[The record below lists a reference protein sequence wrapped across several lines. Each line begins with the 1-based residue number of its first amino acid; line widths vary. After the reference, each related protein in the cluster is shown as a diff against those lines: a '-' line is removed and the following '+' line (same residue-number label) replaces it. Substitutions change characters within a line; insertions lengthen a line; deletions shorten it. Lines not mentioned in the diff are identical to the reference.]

1 MFGFEITSDLLIV
14 AIFAQTIAIALIV
27 LIIYFKIKKIQQ
39 KNIDLNEKIEQKLD
53 KVGSKLSYLYNQV
66 LVISAK
72 QDKFNYHIS
81 SLDPSTHYRTKATTN
96 EESDSLSLLKNTPL
110 YGQNSRDSRIVDPR
124 LTATKAKES
133 ETESVP
139 VLEASSISQPKS
151 ESAFTITSSS
161 LPSDHHSFSELST
174 SNNLSDAAAAAA
186 AKDTTIG
193 GVQNNKAPTSTK
205 SFADNDS
212 PIEKNTN
219 PEIEKMEKEILTAL
233 KRLGRSDGDS
243 DSNGDVDDYGED
255 SGEDGG
261 GGGRGEGGDVL
272 YSTAK
277 KAGQKG

>member
-27 LIIYFKIKKIQQ
+27 LIIYFKIKKIQH
-39 KNIDLNEKIEQKLD
+39 KNIDLNEKIEEKLD
-53 KVGSKLSYLYNQV
+53 KVESKLSYLYNQV

-72 QDKFNYHIS
+72 QDKFNYYIS

-96 EESDSLSLLKNTPL
+96 EDSDSLSLLKDTPL

-124 LTATKAKES
+124 ITATKAKES
-133 ETESVP
+133 ETEYVP
-139 VLEASSISQPKS
+139 VLETSSISQPKS
-151 ESAFTITSSS
+151 ESAFTTTSPS
-161 LPSDHHSFSELST
+161 LPSDHDSFSELST

-186 AKDTTIG
+186 KDTTIG
-193 GVQNNKAPTSTK
+193 SMQNNKGPTSTK
-205 SFADNDS
+205 SFADNDR

-219 PEIEKMEKEILTAL
+219 PEIEKIEKEILTAL

-243 DSNGDVDDYGED
+243 NGDVNDYGED

-261 GGGRGEGGDVL
+261 GERGEEDVL

-277 KAGQKG
+277 KPDRKVKSID

>member
-27 LIIYFKIKKIQQ
+27 LIIYFKIKRIQQ
-39 KNIDLNEKIEQKLD
+39 KNIDLNEKIEEKLD
-53 KVGSKLSYLYNQV
+53 KVESKLSYLYNQV

-72 QDKFNYHIS
+72 QDKFNYHVF
-81 SLDPSTHYRTKATTN
+81 SLDPSTHYRTKVTTN
-96 EESDSLSLLKNTPL
+96 AESDSPSLLKDPPL
-110 YGQNSRDSRIVDPR
+110 YGQNSRDSRIVGPR

-139 VLEASSISQPKS
+139 VLETSSISQPKS

-174 SNNLSDAAAAAA
+174 SNNLIDATAAA

-193 GVQNNKAPTSTK
+193 GVQNNKGPTSTK
-205 SFADNDS
+205 SFADNDR

-219 PEIEKMEKEILTAL
+219 PEIEKIEKEILTAL

-243 DSNGDVDDYGED
+243 NGDSNGDVDDYGED

-261 GGGRGEGGDVL
+261 GGRGREDVL

-277 KAGQKG
+277 KA